1 MGNYG
6 KEHRIVRGTWNYAEK
21 QKILG
26 VKWNY
31 GKEDRIVGDTWNYGK
46 GHRSIIK
53 NIEFCRLMDLW
64 KEQRILCLAEQG
76 YRILRDTWICWKEES
91 IPSQV

>member
-64 KEQRILCLAEQG
+64 ERTKNSVFSRTRI
-76 YRILRDTWICWKEES
+76 
-91 IPSQV
+91 